1 MPQIEDIGNGLAGT
15 LNGYGADYI
24 EVRLEEN
31 QTSQITYRG
40 RTLETVNK
48 SASAGGNVRALV
60 KGGWGFVS
68 FNSFEEL
75 PKRSEAAVRQASFIG
90 HEKSMLA
97 ESEPAVD
104 KVTAGAGK
112 DPGAMP
118 LEDKKELL
126 DGYNEIIWRTPG
138 IQTSTIGYGDGRKR
152 TIFLNSEG
160 SHIDQ
165 ERKDVTLRLTA
176 IASDGTEVQQVGVS
190 LGSRPR

>member
-15 LNGYGADYI
+15 LNRYGADYI

-68 FNSFEEL
+68 FNSFEDL
-75 PKRSEAAVRQASFIG
+75 PARIETAVRQASFIG

-112 DPGAMP
+112 DP
-118 LEDKKELL
+118 KKLH
-126 DGYNEIIWRTPG
+126 IIRRQ
-138 IQTSTIGYGDGRKR
+138 IHHLKRILRK
-152 TIFLNSEG
+152 
-160 SHIDQ
+160 
-165 ERKDVTLRLTA
+165 
-176 IASDGTEVQQVGVS
+176 AS
-190 LGSRPR
+190 L